1 MDVGFV
7 AASIAGVSADAFA
20 EILLDLWD
28 EWVSGQQVKTVEGVV
43 CRLETPRQGTR
54 VVALRNGDLLT
65 LDF

>member
-20 EILLDLWD
+20 EILLDFWY
-28 EWVSGQQVKTVEGVV
+28 EWVFGWQVKTVEGVV
-43 CRLETPRQGTR
+43 CRLKTPGQGTC
-54 VVALRNGDLLT
+54 VVALRSGDLLT